1 MGEDQEA
8 KFLCNHK
15 VNRKGVQW
23 AQRLIQDQYM
33 VEWIVDNLPG
43 ATSFITTDKT
53 RKYYAAGFRLGYEE
67 FDRQTMQSRYFI
79 NNHVTIVIRW
89 RTAPGRA
96 GDRGEKVIVGFEVY
110 PKSVEAGH
118 RNGTSGIPNNIY
130 EIEAGMELTLA
141 RNNTLEHESSTSA
154 ETDELEIPFTYSVYY
169 REETNPFLHWANRW
183 DMYFAQDDDNRSV
196 HWLAFVNSLVIAGF
210 LTAVVAVIFARTIK
224 GDIKGYVEPSLE
236 DGKVRLKRANV
247 LSPRRSL
254 DKSGLLDSLEV
265 VDLLPAEEDE
275 IEDTTGWKL
284 IHGDVFRTP
293 KYGPLLAPLVG
304 SGMQLCFMSS
314 GLLGL
319 SCIGILN
326 PSFRGGF
333 ISVGVALFVF
343 AGIFSGYFS
352 ARVYKTFGGKQWQHN
367 MVMTGS
373 LIPGLLFATIFILN
387 LFVWAHAS
395 SSAIPFGTL
404 IALLMLWLLI
414 QMPLVYAGAWVGHHR
429 SGAWEHPV
437 RPTTIPRQIPS
448 QPWHL
453 KRLQLMLVAGFIPYL
468 IILIELMF
476 VFKSVWQDK
485 SGYFYMFGFLSV
497 TGLILMIAVVEVT
510 IVAVYLQLCAEVSL
524 FCFQPLFVLMT
535 R

>member
-8 KFLCNHK
+8 QFLCNHR
-15 VNRKGVQW
+15 VNRKGVHW
-23 AQRLIQDQYM
+23 AQQLIRDRYM

-43 ATSFITTDKT
+43 ATSFVTTDKT

-67 FDRQTMQSRYFI
+67 VDRHTMQSRFFI
-79 NNHVTIVIRW
+79 NNHVTIVIRY
-89 RTAPGRA
+89 RNAPGRA
-96 GDRGEKVIVGFEVY
+96 GDRGEKVIVGFEIY

-118 RNGTSGIPNNIY
+118 RNGTSGLPNNIY

-141 RNNTLEHESSTSA
+141 QNVTAEDGTQISKES
-154 ETDELEIPFTYSVYY
+154 DELEIPFTYSVYY
-169 REETNPFLHWANRW
+169 REEANENLHWGNRW
-183 DMYFAQDDDNRSV
+183 DMYFVHDDDNRSV
-196 HWLAFVNSLVIAGF
+196 HWLAIINSLVIAGF
-210 LTAVVAVIFARTIK
+210 LTAVVAVIFARTIR
-224 GDIKGYVEPSLE
+224 GDIKGYAEPSLE
-236 DGKVRLKRANV
+236 DGKIKPKRSKG
-247 LSPRRSL
+247 LPSPRRSL
-254 DKSGLLDSLEV
+254 DKTGLLDNLEIDDALSSDED
-265 VDLLPAEEDE
+265 DLMEDV
-275 IEDTTGWKL
+275 TGWKL

-293 KYGPLLAPLVG
+293 QYGPLLAPLIG
-304 SGMQLCFMSS
+304 SGMQLVFMTS

-343 AGIFSGYFS
+343 AGLFSGYFS
-352 ARVYKTFGGKQWQHN
+352 ARVYKTFGGRQWQHN
-367 MVMTGS
+367 VIVTGS
-373 LIPGLLFATIFILN
+373 LIPGLLFATMFILN

-414 QMPLVYAGAWVGHHR
+414 QMPLVYIGAWVGHHR

-437 RPTTIPRQIPS
+437 RPTQIARQIPP
-448 QPWHL
+448 QPWYL

-485 SGYFYMFGFLSV
+485 SGFYYMFGFLSV
-497 TGLILMIAVVEVT
+497 VGFILMIAVVEVT

-524 FCFQPLFVLMT
+524 MPILIMIIC
-535 R
+535 